1 MVVFL
6 TSLLTLLLALTGCGR
21 PAGGE
26 ETAVSE
32 ARRAVRVARV
42 ESQTLADELAVSGLL
57 VARDEATVGAE
68 LAGNRVAQ
76 VRVDRGDLVRKGQVL
91 VVLDATLIE
100 AQLGQLDARVAEAKA
115 AVADAEARSRRA
127 DALERAGA
135 TSSADRE
142 TLGFGLESAR
152 AALQASTAQQAEL
165 RTRLERLT
173 IRAPASGRVIER
185 NVWTGEIAGGGTPM
199 LRIAVDDEIEL
210 DAEVPE
216 HELSRLRVG
225 GAARVVLPSGETVPG
240 EIRRIDPD
248 VDPAEKLGRARIAL
262 PQHPGLR
269 SGGFARALIAHD
281 ERSSPMA
288 PEAALRFSTDGESVL
303 TVDAEG
309 KVKSVRVK
317 TGARSGGRVE
327 LLEGP
332 AAGERVIVGGA
343 AFVLE
348 GDAVEAIETA
358 TNEAPSD
365 GAAAED
371 AASR

>member
-6 TSLLTLLLALTGCGR
+6 ASLLTLLLALTGCGR
-21 PAGGE
+21 TAGGE
-26 ETAVSE
+26 ETAVPE

-57 VARDEATVGAE
+57 VARDEAAVGSE

-152 AALQASTAQQAEL
+152 AALQAEAAQQAEL

-173 IRAPASGRVIER
+173 IRAPGV
-185 NVWTGEIAGGGTPM
+185 GTRDRAQRM
-199 LRIAVDDEIEL
+199 D
-210 DAEVPE
+210 
-216 HELSRLRVG
+216 
-225 GAARVVLPSGETVPG
+225 
-240 EIRRIDPD
+240 RRD
-248 VDPAEKLGRARIAL
+248 RRRR
-262 PQHPGLR
+262 R
-269 SGGFARALIAHD
+269 S
-281 ERSSPMA
+281 
-288 PEAALRFSTDGESVL
+288 
-303 TVDAEG
+303 
-309 KVKSVRVK
+309 
-317 TGARSGGRVE
+317 
-327 LLEGP
+327 
-332 AAGERVIVGGA
+332 
-343 AFVLE
+343 
-348 GDAVEAIETA
+348 
-358 TNEAPSD
+358 
-365 GAAAED
+365 D
-371 AASR
+371 AAHRHRR